1 MADDSSISD
10 LRVELEIDGEYL
22 QVVLSRLDYFGESR
36 ISVGGIHLSKIA
48 EALASLPE
56 PPEVKP

>member
-1 MADDSSISD
+1 VIED
-10 LRVELEIDGEYL
+10 LRIELEIDGEYL

-36 ISVGGIHLSKIA
+36 ISVGHLHLSKLA